1 MLKIIKLKS
10 IEIPKF
16 VEVRGRDWMSFGE
29 DNLFPQKL
37 IELKNSSAI
46 HNTCIEATTD
56 GVCGEGIEGVG
67 EYIVNLQNESLNE
80 LYRKIALDYIIFNG
94 FALNIIWN
102 RAGDRIA
109 EIYHLPFDKVRSGKL
124 NEDDVV
130 EEYFYSSN
138 WNNTRKYT
146 PKRYAAY
153 NSTDNKGDDA
163 SQIYYFKTY
172 HPGND
177 IYPLPSYIGALND
190 IQLDGRIAVYHN
202 NNINN
207 GMSPGLIITFPNGEP
222 SEDEKRKI
230 YNDLND
236 AFASEKNAGKVF
248 LNFSEGLELAPK
260 LETLTPPNDDY
271 YIQLENRITSR
282 VLTAHRISSPLLL
295 GIRET
300 GTGLGNNANEIEVA
314 YTHFQSVVIQPKQKT
329 INSSLEWILRSYG
342 MNVDI
347 EIIPTKLNF
356 NESIQQ

>member
-1 MLKIIKLKS
+1 MFEVFTFKS

-16 VEVRGRDWMSFGE
+16 VEIRGKEWVAYGE
-29 DNLFPQKL
+29 DNMFPTKL

-56 GVCGEGIEGVG
+56 GVCGEGILAVG
-67 EYIVNLQNESLNE
+67 DYIINSQNESLDE
-80 LYRKIALDYIIFNG
+80 LYKKIALDYIMFNG
-94 FALNIIWN
+94 FALNVIWN
-102 RAGDRIA
+102 RGGDRIA
-109 EIYHLPFDKVRSGKL
+109 EIYHLPFDKIRSGKM
-124 NEDDVV
+124 NEEDQV

-138 WNNTRKYT
+138 WNNTRKYP
-146 PKRYAAY
+146 PKKYPTFNR
-153 NSTDNKGDDA
+153 TDTKGEKS
-163 SQIYYFKTY
+163 SQVYYFKTY
-172 HPGND
+172 SPGND
-177 IYPLPSYIGALND
+177 IYPLPSYVGALND
-190 IQLDGRIAVYHN
+190 IQLDGRISVYHN

-222 SEDEKRKI
+222 SDETRRKI

-248 LNFSEGLELAPK
+248 LNFSDGLELAPK
-260 LETLTPPNDDY
+260 IETLTPPNDDY
-271 YIQLENRITSR
+271 YIQLENRISSR

-314 YTHFQSVVIQPKQKT
+314 YTHFMSVVVQPKQKE
-329 INSSLEWILRSYG
+329 INKSLEWILKSYG
-342 MNVDI
+342 LNVKI